1 MNSRTVIITT
11 IACAVLGCW
20 LPSLWLPGPVEKVRS
35 ILPPPATAHGPAW
48 QSLQG
53 KVRGAGTSMQQFQ
66 AVMAGVRGR
75 GAALAFHTGDMGDL
89 LCEEAEELAAR
100 LAGEEL
106 GAHVTDGPAFI
117 KSLRECD
124 GYVRDA
130 ALEAWANADPDAA
143 LRGLIADASD
153 YNGVADTLIQRI
165 AARDPDKALA
175 ILRASPVSPGQASA
189 RNDVWAAVL
198 AACAE
203 KGPDYALAAI
213 QSAPRQARDAG
224 LYSLLEKMAEK
235 DPHTALAW
243 MEALPP
249 ELKKLADGSVI
260 VGIWG
265 ETDPAAALAYWG
277 QERQADGVDDPV
289 GRNLATEW
297 AAKDPEAFL
306 QWATAQGESGT
317 PFLRIA
323 AREIAS
329 RDPQRAAAMADRMP
343 SAAMPPGNPY
353 YPPQLGYDPPADFDA
368 NTELRD
374 LRWAIGNE
382 WAQKDPAAALA
393 WAKSLPS
400 EGERAYVFNGMR
412 AYLSGLPVEER
423 KAIARE
429 LGTGTQAGF
438 QTLWEVDREEAGK
451 VFAGLPAEEKLGN
464 FASMQNGLTAESPAI
479 AANFLEGIIQDVLET
494 PAGTQ
499 QSSDARNLSRYV
511 AEVTSTWAGR
521 DPAAAAAWVRQLPPG
536 ESQANAAAN
545 IALTWGRYDLPAA
558 RAWAE
563 KLPAGASR
571 DQAARQLAILTA
583 ASGAE

>member
-1 MNSRTVIITT
+1 MNSRTVIIAT

-106 GAHVTDGPAFI
+106 GAHVTDGAAFI
-117 KSLRECD
+117 KSLRDCNS
-124 GYVRDA
+124 YVTDA
-130 ALEAWANADPDAA
+130 ALEAWADADPDAA

-153 YNGVADTLIQRI
+153 THGVADTLIQRI

-175 ILRASPVSPGQASA
+175 ILRASPVSPSQSSA
-189 RNDVWAAVL
+189 RNEVWTAVL

-213 QSAPRQARDAG
+213 QSAPRQAKDAG
-224 LYSLLEKMAEK
+224 LYSLLSKMAAEA
-235 DPHTALAW
+235 PHAALAW
-243 MEALPP
+243 VEGLPP
-249 ELKKLADGSVI
+249 ELKKLTDDSVI
-260 VGIWG
+260 MDIWG
-265 ETDPAAALAYWG
+265 ETDPAAALADWG
-277 QERQADGVDDPV
+277 QKRPGLGVNDPV
-289 GRNLATEW
+289 GRNLANQW

-343 SAAMPPGNPY
+343 AVALPRGDPNFPP
-353 YPPQLGYDPPADFDA
+353 DDSEA

-400 EGERAYVFNGMR
+400 AGERAYVYNGMR
-412 AYLSGLPVEER
+412 AYLSELPKEER
-423 KAIARE
+423 LAIARE
-429 LGTGTQAGF
+429 LGTGTNAGF
-438 QTLWEVDREEAGK
+438 QTLWEVDRAEAGK
-451 VFAGLPAEEKLGN
+451 VFASLPAEEKLGN
-464 FASMQNGLTAESPAI
+464 FSTMQNGLTAESPA
-479 AANFLEGIIQDVLET
+479 AAAGLLEGIIQDIPDT
-494 PAGTQ
+494 PEGTQ
-499 QSSDARNLSRYV
+499 QSSSARNLSRYV
-511 AEVTSTWAGR
+511 AEVTSAWAGR

-536 ESQANAAAN
+536 ESQAIAAAN

-571 DQAARQLAILTA
+571 DKAARQLAILTA